1 MPGFELI
8 GKEEKRELDNL
19 MDKSGI
25 LFRHG
30 FDNLR
35 NGVYKTREFEKNFS
49 NQMNVQDALAVTS
62 GTAALLVALK
72 AFGIGQ
78 GDEVITQSFTFV
90 ATVEAI
96 VESGAKPIICDIDST
111 LNLDPEALEAK
122 ISNKTKAIIV
132 VHMLGTPCNLNP
144 IIKIAEKN
152 KVNLEFE
159 ASVCGGVPIIRS
171 LKEGLIANKIKKVFG
186 IFNGTSNYILS
197 SMDKENKSFNEV
209 LKNAQRLGY
218 AESNPTSDLNGDD
231 VASKL
236 KILSSLCFNSF
247 LNKNIHVEGIKDI
260 DKDDIKYA
268 KKLGYKIKL
277 LGYAELIGKNI
288 FQRVHPTLIRNSS
301 YVGSIDGVLNAVIID
316 GNPVGQSIIQGEGAG
331 PAATTSALI
340 SDISSILRG
349 NIKFP
354 FSISNKE
361 RKNLNFK
368 DISERF
374 FSAYFRFNV
383 TDKPGVLSNITQ
395 IFSRNK
401 VSIKRL
407 VQDPNKNK
415 SSSSIIIIT
424 HPSKDKSLNKI
435 IQTINKR
442 SYVKKRSKLIR
453 IDDE

>member
-1 MPGFELI
+1 MKKLNIAIIGLGNIGSYLYKYLKKNKKILSKKNNCVPNILYVSAKNKKLRRGFKIHKKIWLNNYLDATKKKNVDLIIELI
-8 GKEEKRELDNL
+8 GGAEGPAKK
-19 MDKSGI
+19 
-25 LFRHG
+25 
-30 FDNLR
+30 
-35 NGVYKTREFEKNFS
+35 
-49 NQMNVQDALAVTS
+49 
-62 GTAALLVALK
+62 LVFNALK
-72 AFGIGQ
+72 NKKHVVTANKALIAKY
-78 GDEVITQSFTFV
+78 GDQLS
-90 ATVEAI
+90 
-96 VESGAKPIICDIDST
+96 
-111 LNLDPEALEAK
+111 
-122 ISNKTKAIIV
+122 
-132 VHMLGTPCNLNP
+132 
-144 IIKIAEKN
+144 KIAEKN
-152 KVNLEFE
+152 RVNLEFE
-159 ASVCGGVPIIRS
+159 ASVCGGVPILRS
-171 LKEGLIANKIKKVFG
+171 LKEGLIANKINKVFG

-197 SMDKENKSFNEV
+197 SMDKENKSFKEV
-209 LKNAQRLGY
+209 LQNAKELGY
-218 AESNPTSDLNGDD
+218 AEANPTADLNGDD
-231 VASKL
+231 VAAKL

-260 DKDDIKYA
+260 DKDDINYA
-268 KKLGYKIKL
+268 KRLGYKIKL

-288 FQRVHPTLIRNSS
+288 FQRVHPTLVKDST

-316 GNPVGQSIIQGEGAG
+316 GNPVGQSTIQGEGAG
-331 PAATTSALI
+331 PTATTSALI

-374 FSAYFRFNV
+374 FSAYLRFNV
-383 TDKPGVLSNITQ
+383 IDKPGVLSNITQ

-415 SSSSIIIIT
+415 GSSSIIIIT
-424 HPSKDKSLNKI
+424 HPSKDKSLNRI

-442 SYVKKRSKLIR
+442 SYVKQRSKLIR

>member
-1 MPGFELI
+1 MRKINIAIVGLGNIGSYLYKYLKKNKQILAKKNNCIPNIICLSARNKNRNRGFKINNKQWVKNYLDVTKKKEVDLIIELI
-8 GKEEKRELDNL
+8 GGSEGPAKK
-19 MDKSGI
+19 
-25 LFRHG
+25 
-30 FDNLR
+30 
-35 NGVYKTREFEKNFS
+35 
-49 NQMNVQDALAVTS
+49 
-62 GTAALLVALK
+62 LVFNALK
-72 AFGIGQ
+72 NKKHVVTAN
-78 GDEVITQSFTFV
+78 
-90 ATVEAI
+90 
-96 VESGAKPIICDIDST
+96 K
-111 LNLDPEALEAK
+111 AL
-122 ISNKTKAIIV
+122 ISNYGDQ
-132 VHMLGTPCNLNP
+132 LS
-144 IIKIAEKN
+144 KIAEKN
-152 KVNLEFE
+152 RVNLEFE
-159 ASVCGGVPIIRS
+159 AAVCGGVPIIRS
-171 LKEGLIANKIKKVFG
+171 LKESLIANKINKVYG

-197 SMDKENKSFNEV
+197 LMDKENKSFNEV
-209 LKNAQRLGY
+209 LIKAQKLGY
-218 AESNPTSDLNGDD
+218 AESNPTSDLSGED
-231 VASKL
+231 VAAKL

-247 LNKNIHVEGIKDI
+247 LNKNIHVEGIKNI
-260 DKDDIKYA
+260 DKDDINYA

-288 FQRVHPTLIRNSS
+288 LQRVHPTLIRDSS

-361 RKNLNFK
+361 RKSLNFK
-368 DISERF
+368 EISDRS

-383 TDKPGVLSNITQ
+383 IDKPGVLSNITQ
-395 IFSRNK
+395 VFSKNK

-415 SSSSIIIIT
+415 SSSSIIVIT

-435 IQTINKR
+435 IHTINKR

-453 IDDE
+453 IDNE

>member
-1 MPGFELI
+1 MKKLNIAIIGLGNIGSYLYKYLNQNKKIISKKNNCIPNITYISAKNKNRKRNFKINKKIWLNNYLDATKNKNVDLIVELI
-8 GKEEKRELDNL
+8 GGAEGPAKKL
-19 MDKSGI
+19 
-25 LFRHG
+25 
-30 FDNLR
+30 
-35 NGVYKTREFEKNFS
+35 VFE
-49 NQMNVQDALAVTS
+49 
-62 GTAALLVALK
+62 ALK
-72 AFGIGQ
+72 NKKHVVTANKALIAKY
-78 GDEVITQSFTFV
+78 GDQLS
-90 ATVEAI
+90 
-96 VESGAKPIICDIDST
+96 
-111 LNLDPEALEAK
+111 
-122 ISNKTKAIIV
+122 
-132 VHMLGTPCNLNP
+132 
-144 IIKIAEKN
+144 KIAEKN

-171 LKEGLIANKIKKVFG
+171 LKEGLIANKINKVFG

-209 LKNAQRLGY
+209 LKNAQKLGY

-260 DKDDIKYA
+260 DKDDINYA
-268 KKLGYKIKL
+268 KRLGYKIKL

-316 GNPVGQSIIQGEGAG
+316 GNPVGRSIIQGEGAG

-361 RKNLNFK
+361 RKKLNFK

-424 HPSKDKSLNKI
+424 HPSKDKSLNRI